1 LKSPF
6 TEERPHANSPIQIK
20 KLEEDVKAFLSAV
33 IVALGLGIAAYA
45 VLEKSQ
51 VSADQK
57 YSSGST
63 RL

>member
-1 LKSPF
+1 M
-6 TEERPHANSPIQIK
+6 
-20 KLEEDVKAFLSAV
+20 KAFLSAV

-45 VLEKSQ
+45 VLEQSQ
-51 VSADQK
+51 VPAGQK